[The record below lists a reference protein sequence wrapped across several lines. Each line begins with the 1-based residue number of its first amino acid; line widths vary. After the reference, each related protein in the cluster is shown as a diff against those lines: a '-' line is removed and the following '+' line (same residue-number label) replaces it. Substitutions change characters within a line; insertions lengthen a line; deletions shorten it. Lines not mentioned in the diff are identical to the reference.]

1 MNCKDID
8 MKDIYLACYSLIVR
22 LHICVLSVM
31 YYVDSLFFLLM
42 YRPRWVV
49 PVLPKGELEVLLE
62 AAIDLC
68 KKGNALFLGLVYH
81 LIFLL
86 FSFIV
91 LLSSSRISITFICVI
106 LSFHF

>member
-1 MNCKDID
+1 
-8 MKDIYLACYSLIVR
+8 
-22 LHICVLSVM
+22 
-31 YYVDSLFFLLM
+31 M

-86 FSFIV
+86 FSLNV
-91 LLSSSRISITFICVI
+91 LLSSSRSSINLYLRHLK
-106 LSFHF
+106 LSLLLSKEFFSLCKCQPLIGFSLIFVSRI